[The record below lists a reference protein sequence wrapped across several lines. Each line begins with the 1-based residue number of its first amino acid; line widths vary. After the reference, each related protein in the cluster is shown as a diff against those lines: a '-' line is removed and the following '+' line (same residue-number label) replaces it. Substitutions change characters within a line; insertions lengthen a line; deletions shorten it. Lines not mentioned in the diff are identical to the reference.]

1 MSDPAQDYL
10 DSGGTTAHPLDAA
23 NDATAQS
30 SSAPKSVDPAQA
42 YLESGGKTDHPLAKV
57 DKKKDDSPSYWEQYA
72 RDEAEAN
79 TGASE
84 MLLHGATAGVG
95 ALGGGLNFLGTLAAT
110 RGDVGAARQVQ
121 EDTQRALTYQPRTDA
136 GQRASNVLDTSSQYL
151 GAKEGE
157 AAGDWILDKTG
168 SPFLASAGNTLANV
182 PQFLV
187 PAVAGKVAG
196 KVGFRVGPEA
206 TADVTAPREAAPK
219 PVDTAPQAPA
229 APFDINDP
237 QARQELGIKPEKH
250 EDATKQDT
258 TGNLSDDQQ
267 QSRIDLAKRLG
278 FKEVRKSAIEGDAQT
293 AADDFDATK
302 YTDDPMGE
310 RMRALIKQERTN
322 LAAHAEGIIDDSGGR
337 SGTDQTTLKA
347 KGKTLAAPI
356 DALSTHLDK
365 ATSELYDQ
373 VKAEHGDKPVG
384 NLDEVSSLLKDP
396 DFTESLLAKD
406 QGGLLG
412 SIQRQF
418 ERFKSMNPDGFS
430 VNNAE
435 NFRKFLN
442 KIWTP
447 ETSATL
453 GQVKGAVDE
462 GVFKNAGEDV
472 YAKAR
477 QLSQVRKQTLDDPDG
492 ISKLFD
498 KDPNSKVNR
507 STAFENIPDKLVDL
521 NSDQFN
527 HIVNVYKNLPPEL
540 KPLGDAAL
548 GELRGHMAN
557 RLLDA
562 GTKTE
567 TQWNKKGV
575 NNELSANNEN
585 FNTAFG
591 DRPDLQAKIKDLK
604 DAGEMFRFNS
614 SYRGAH
620 AQASNMGK
628 TGVGRAVEGAG
639 TTVGGAVGF
648 QVAGP
653 AGVLP
658 GAAVGKYA
666 VGKGLGKMDAA
677 RTRKQVEGRVI
688 PLSD

>member
-1 MSDPAQDYL
+1 MRNWQCQVK
-10 DSGGTTAHPLDAA
+10 GGVNRTGSRPD
-23 NDATAQS
+23 
-30 SSAPKSVDPAQA
+30 AQA
-42 YLESGGKTDHPLAKV
+42 
-57 DKKKDDSPSYWEQYA
+57 
-72 RDEAEAN
+72 
-79 TGASE
+79 
-84 MLLHGATAGVG
+84 
-95 ALGGGLNFLGTLAAT
+95 
-110 RGDVGAARQVQ
+110 
-121 EDTQRALTYQPRTDA
+121 
-136 GQRASNVLDTSSQYL
+136 
-151 GAKEGE
+151 
-157 AAGDWILDKTG
+157 
-168 SPFLASAGNTLANV
+168 
-182 PQFLV
+182 
-187 PAVAGKVAG
+187 
-196 KVGFRVGPEA
+196 
-206 TADVTAPREAAPK
+206 
-219 PVDTAPQAPA
+219 
-229 APFDINDP
+229 
-237 QARQELGIKPEKH
+237 
-250 EDATKQDT
+250 
-258 TGNLSDDQQ
+258 
-267 QSRIDLAKRLG
+267 
-278 FKEVRKSAIEGDAQT
+278 

-310 RMRALIKQERTN
+310 RMRGLIKQERTN
-322 LAAHAEGIIDDSGGR
+322 LAAHAEGIIDDAGGR

-356 DALSTHLDK
+356 DALSTHLDN
-365 ATSELYDQ
+365 ATSDLYDQ

-418 ERFKSMNPDGFS
+418 ERFKGMNPDGFS
-430 VNNAE
+430 VDNAE

-447 ETSATL
+447 ETSSTL
-453 GQVKGAVDE
+453 GQVKGALDE

-472 YAKAR
+472 YGKAR

-540 KPLGDAAL
+540 QPLGDAAM

-575 NNELSANNEN
+575 NSELSANSEN
-585 FNTAFG
+585 FNTAFA
-591 DRPDLQAKIKDLK
+591 DRPDLQTKIKDLK
-604 DAGEMFRFNS
+604 DGGEMLRFNS

-620 AQASNMGK
+620 AQASNMGGS
-628 TGVGRAVEGAG
+628 GVGKVAEGAAA
-639 TTVGGAVGF
+639 TVGSAVGF

-653 AGVLP
+653 AGLVP
-658 GAAVGKYA
+658 GAVVGKYA

-677 RTRKQVEGRVI
+677 RTKKQVENRVVA
-688 PLSD
+688 LGD